1 MAKNSIGHDWGRKFM
16 YADGKKEIRGGVPLD
31 QLARALPRV
40 SLPKDYLPARGQPV
54 EGVYDHHMNYLK
66 DLTAW
71 PTVNGRQLKNQ
82 GTEIAAE

>member
-1 MAKNSIGHDWGRKFM
+1 M
-16 YADGKKEIRGGVPLD
+16 YAEEFFNSHKHYHE
-31 QLARALPRV
+31 V
-40 SLPKDYLPARGQPV
+40 SLPEDYLPARGQPV
-54 EGVYDHHMNYLK
+54 EAVYDHHMNYLK